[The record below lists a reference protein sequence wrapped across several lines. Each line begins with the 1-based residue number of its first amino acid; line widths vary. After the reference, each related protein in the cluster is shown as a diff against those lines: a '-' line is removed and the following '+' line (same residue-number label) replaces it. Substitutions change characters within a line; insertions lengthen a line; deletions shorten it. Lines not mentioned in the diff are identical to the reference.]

1 MSFLFHLLSFDI
13 AKIPPVLPTFQTFF
27 HKTPKTHQTMNG
39 ISDKR
44 PNHLFFLSDFIKKK
58 PSLLEHCHG
67 KKWQAEAKIL
77 FKSRKFKLVR
87 EEEEIIIKTASQVCY
102 DKWRGVSWANDSG
115 SRR

>member
-13 AKIPPVLPTFQTFF
+13 AKILPVSPSFQTFF
-27 HKTPKTHQTMNG
+27 HKTPKTHQTKNG

-44 PNHLFFLSDFIKKK
+44 PNRLFFLSDFIKKSQARLSIAMARNGRRK
-58 PSLLEHCHG
+58 PRF
-67 KKWQAEAKIL
+67 L
-77 FKSRKFKLVR
+77 FKSRKFKPIR
-87 EEEEIIIKTASQVCY
+87 KEEEIIIKTISQVCH